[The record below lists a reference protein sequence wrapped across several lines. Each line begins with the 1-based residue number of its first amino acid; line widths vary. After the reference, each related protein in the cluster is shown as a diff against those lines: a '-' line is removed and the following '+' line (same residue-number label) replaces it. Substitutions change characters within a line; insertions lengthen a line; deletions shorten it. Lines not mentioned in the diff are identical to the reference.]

1 MNKEL
6 MLIQFSKYITIATVS
21 IIIGMILAL
30 ICLWIYSEWLIYQQ
44 KKTKQLDLVRDKMD
58 GIEMKRLL
66 RQNSFESN
74 KQKPHKD
81 AVVVDISDNNDDDDD
96 DVSIK
101 QSNDNNN
108 NNNDT
113 ATEMASSDKSM
124 PINTNKGISLK
135 SLDGLP
141 H

>member
-1 MNKEL
+1 MFI
-6 MLIQFSKYITIATVS
+6 LIFFAIFFKLKKFIR
-21 IIIGMILAL
+21 
-30 ICLWIYSEWLIYQQ
+30 
-44 KKTKQLDLVRDKMD
+44 KTKQLDLVRDKMD

-108 NNNDT
+108 NNDT
-113 ATEMASSDKSM
+113 ATEMASSDKSI